1 MKELNTMEVEQVAGG
16 GLVSDLLGEVASTVS
31 PLVTELVQT
40 TIPDAVSSVTTGING
55 ILSALF

>member
-16 GLVSDLLGEVASTVS
+16 GLVSSLLGDVVSTVT
-31 PLVTELVQT
+31 PLVNTLVKPLFLTQYQ
-40 TIPDAVSSVTTGING
+40 ALLTGIDG